1 MTYKEKRNH
10 KFRLLF
16 MLDFKMDNIDSVIS
30 NYFENVPYDEDEE
43 NSYIEGDLKSHK
55 NVSKVVIKDDVK
67 IENESDK
74 AVSITLSEEDDIQD
88 IKNKIKDII
97 SKSDTIDGIIK
108 ENLETWDI
116 NRVGKA
122 ELAIIR
128 LAVYEMYYD
137 ETVDLPVAINE
148 AVELAKTYGDDKAP
162 KFVNGVLSTVY
173 KNHK

>member
-1 MTYKEKRNH
+1 MSELKIIYETMRKIIIIKQIFDKEY
-10 KFRLLF
+10 F
-16 MLDFKMDNIDSVIS
+16 IDKHSLEFF
-30 NYFENVPYDEDEE
+30 N
-43 NSYIEGDLKSHK
+43 L
-55 NVSKVVIKDDVK
+55 
-67 IENESDK
+67 
-74 AVSITLSEEDDIQD
+74 IQD
-88 IKNKIKDII
+88 IKNKVKDII
-97 SKSDTIDGIIK
+97 SKSNAIDGIIK